1 MKVIAV
7 NGSPRPNGNTA
18 TALNIMADILGNE
31 GVAVEIIQAG
41 RESTRGCTACGQCA
55 TSPDHLCTLKT
66 DPIVNESS
74 LKMRAADGIILASP
88 TYYAGIAG
96 GMKSFLDR
104 VFYSSSSFFRLKV
117 GAAVGVT
124 RRAGAMNTMQ
134 QLTSFLNLG
143 EMVIAP
149 SLYWTIAYGADK
161 GEVVQD
167 GEGVQTLEK
176 CASNMAWLLKLIEAG
191 KDSVPLPKK
200 PGKRVRTN
208 FIR

>member
-1 MKVIAV
+1 MKIIAV

-18 TALNIMADILGNE
+18 SALKLMAEILEKE
-31 GVAVEIIQAG
+31 GISVEIIQPG
-41 RESTRGCTACGQCA
+41 RENVRGCTACNQCMK
-55 TSPDHLCTLKT
+55 SPDRLCALKSDT
-66 DPIVNESS
+66 IVNESS

-124 RRAGAMNTMQ
+124 RRAGAVETVQ
-134 QLTSFLNLG
+134 QLTNFLNLA

-149 SLYWTIAYGADK
+149 SHYWTIAYGAN
-161 GEVVQD
+161 QD
-167 GEGVQTLEK
+167 EMLQDAEGVQTLEK
-176 CASNMAWLLKLIEAG
+176 CAANMAWLLKLIEAG
-191 KDSVPLPKK
+191 KGNVPFPEN
-200 PGKRVRTN
+200 PEKRMRTN